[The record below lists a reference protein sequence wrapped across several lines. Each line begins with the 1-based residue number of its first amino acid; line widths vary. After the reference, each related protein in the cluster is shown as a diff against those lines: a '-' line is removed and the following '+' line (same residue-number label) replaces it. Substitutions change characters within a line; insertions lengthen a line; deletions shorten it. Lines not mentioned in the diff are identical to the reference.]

1 MKKRNNSSKNI
12 WDIENAFY
20 LKSHQ
25 SRIIKT
31 LSHYEIF
38 KKSISV
44 KGSIVECGVFKG
56 ASLSRFLTFRNYFSI
71 KNKKAFGFDVFG
83 AFPKQQFKND
93 NKFSKRHNKIA
104 GVGSSPE
111 TIKNYLKNKKINNF
125 QLIKGRLEKT
135 IPRFLKNRKD
145 FKISFLH
152 LDLDVFQP
160 TYFAL
165 NSFYKNVSPKGII
178 LLDDYDSIEG
188 ATKAINLFV
197 KKKKLK
203 LDFLK
208 NNKKLKFI
216 IK

>member
-111 TIKNYLKNKKINNF
+111 TIKKHFKNKKINNF

-178 LLDDYDSIEG
+178 LLDDYNSIEG

-197 KKKKLK
+197 KKNKLK
-203 LDFLK
+203 LDSLK

>member
-111 TIKNYLKNKKINNF
+111 TIKKHFKNKKINNF

-178 LLDDYDSIEG
+178 LLDDYNSIEG

-197 KKKKLK
+197 KKNKLK
-203 LDFLK
+203 LDSLK
-208 NNKKLKFI
+208 KNKKLKFI

>member
-1 MKKRNNSSKNI
+1 MKKRKNSSKDI

-20 LKSHQ
+20 LKSQQ

-38 KKSISV
+38 KKSIKV
-44 KGSIVECGVFKG
+44 KGAIVEGGVFKG
-56 ASLSRFLTFRNYFSI
+56 VSLSRFLTFRNYFSI
-71 KNKKAFGFDVFG
+71 KNKKAYGFDVFG
-83 AFPKQQFKND
+83 NFPKQSIKND
-93 NKFSKRHNKIA
+93 NKFSKRHDKIA
-104 GVGSSPE
+104 GLGSSPE
-111 TIKNYLKNKKINNF
+111 IINKHFKNKKFTNF
-125 QLIKGRLEKT
+125 QLIKGNIEKT
-135 IPRFLKNRKD
+135 IPKFLKNKRN

-160 TYFAL
+160 TYYAL
-165 NSFYKNVSPKGII
+165 NSFYKKVSSKGII
-178 LLDDYDSIEG
+178 LLDDYNSIEG

-197 KKKKLK
+197 KKNKLK
-203 LDFLK
+203 LNYLK

>member
-111 TIKNYLKNKKINNF
+111 TIKKHLKNKKINNF

-203 LDFLK
+203 LDSLK